1 MPPKKTSNPAYGPM
15 NCRGFILL
23 EVLVAMSM
31 ILGVWMASAGVYQ
44 RLALTLTQ
52 QESKRAQLRKDSDA
66 FEMQEHGRTNL
77 NLPKKALINE
87 FARMSG
93 RDRSVRTAAQPTIK
107 NKR

>member
-1 MPPKKTSNPAYGPM
+1 MPPKKTSNPAFGPM

-66 FEMQEHGRTNL
+66 FEMQEQSRINL
-77 NLPKKALINE
+77 NLPNKALSYE
-87 FARMSG
+87 STRVSG
-93 RDRSVRTAAQPTIK
+93 RDRSVRIATQPTIK